1 MNSGMVSMRYAR
13 ALLDFAK
20 SKKVEDKVFSE
31 MKTLSESFK
40 GVRNFRLA
48 MDNPVLET
56 KDKRNLI
63 VTAAG
68 TSLSEELVQF
78 IELVL
83 NNRRESHLQRIAL
96 VYMDLYRKYKNIN
109 VGKLITAVPATE
121 QIIDKMKNLLQSKS
135 YGTLEF
141 DTETD
146 PSIKGGFVLHI
157 DTYRL
162 DASVT
167 SQIRQIKQQL
177 IEQNRKVV

>member
-20 SKKVEDKVFSE
+20 NKKVEDKVFNE
-31 MKTLSESFK
+31 MKTLSGSFK
-40 GVRNFRLA
+40 SVRNLRLA

-56 KDKRNLI
+56 QDKLNLI

-68 TSLSEELVQF
+68 TSLSEEFVSF
-78 IELVL
+78 IKLVL
-83 NNRRESHLQRIAL
+83 AKRRESHLQRIAL
-96 VYMDLYRKYKNIN
+96 VYMDLYRKDKNIN
-109 VGKLITAVPATE
+109 IGKLITAIPATD
-121 QIIDKMKNLLQSKS
+121 QVIDKMKTLLQSKS
-135 YGTLEF
+135 FGTLEF
-141 DTETD
+141 ETETNPD
-146 PSIKGGFVLHI
+146 IEGGFVLHI